1 MRLPLATFLALA
13 ALIACTPAPEGVTIS
28 EPRLNPP
35 LGGRD
40 VGAAYMTFTN
50 TGAPTAIVA
59 VTSPEADFVELHEST
74 RTNGIARMDRR
85 DTIPLPP
92 GDTVLQQGGLHL
104 MIFGLTAEE
113 AADGV
118 VLDIQLD
125 NGEVLNVVAD

>member
-1 MRLPLATFLALA
+1 MRHLLTSSLVLATLS
-13 ALIACTPAPEGVTIS
+13 ACTPAPEGVTIS
-28 EPRLNPP
+28 DPRLNPP

-59 VTSPEADFVELHEST
+59 VTSPEADSIELHEST
-74 RTNGIARMDRR
+74 RTDGIARMDKR
-85 DTIPLPP
+85 DTIPLPV

-113 AADGV
+113 AADGI

-125 NGEVLNVVAD
+125 NGEVLNVVAN